1 MKDGV
6 CVRRRPEASLKSL
19 ICRCVPSLPKRP
31 PDHEVAA
38 PAAGGPPTRP
48 QVRENCSQRLS
59 RDASIYA
66 KLPSFR
72 ARDYRT
78 YASLLPSLI
87 AAVLYLGTAA
97 YQGACVS
104 ERTAPGKPLLLLFGL
119 LALVAHAFSLYQQLL
134 TPAGLV
140 LDFFN
145 AASLIAAAVILLT
158 LLATLRIPVENLLLL
173 LFPLGALTTLL
184 AVLIPTAPSSRST
197 NSRASWPTSCFD
209 PGLRPAHHRGGSRRS
224 CCSSRTTASAQAS
237 VRLIRNFP
245 PLQTMESLLFGFLWG
260 GWSLLSL
267 SLLSGWLF
275 VDNLF
280 AQHLAHK
287 TILSCFAWVVFAVLL
302 WGRHQLGWR
311 GHKAIRW
318 TPGRFL
324 PVDVGV
330 LRQQAGA
337 GIHPAHLMG
346 LLHG

>member
-59 RDASIYA
+59 RDARSMPNSHPFGPAIT
-66 KLPSFR
+66 
-72 ARDYRT
+72 RT
-78 YASLLPSLI
+78 YASPAAQPHRCCSLSRHRRLPGCL
-87 AAVLYLGTAA
+87 
-97 YQGACVS
+97 CVQAH
-104 ERTAPGKPLLLLFGL
+104 RAGQTLLLLFGL

-197 NSRASWPTSCFD
+197 NSQAFWPTSCSRSW
-209 PGLRPAHHRGGSRRS
+209 PTACSPSRCSRRS
-224 CCSSRTTASAQAS
+224 CCCSRTTASS
-237 VRLIRNFP
+237 TSIR
-245 PLQTMESLLFGFLWG
+245 
-260 GWSLLSL
+260 
-267 SLLSGWLF
+267 
-275 VDNLF
+275 
-280 AQHLAHK
+280 
-287 TILSCFAWVVFAVLL
+287 
-302 WGRHQLGWR
+302 
-311 GHKAIRW
+311 
-318 TPGRFL
+318 PG
-324 PVDVGV
+324 
-330 LRQQAGA
+330 
-337 GIHPAHLMG
+337 
-346 LLHG
+346 